1 MCLSSRFEIF
11 VRSAFFKNPSL
22 FRSAP
27 KRPTC
32 ENCNTLHTK
41 TCFSKVHSRATAA
54 SKTTTPEQKTTTN
67 VVEQIVECKG
77 FLQIFGVPQGPAA
90 KMPRNGSPEPLREPP
105 GPSRA
110 SPGRPKS
117 INFSGQV
124 ATRRH
129 PMNFSYPN
137 IEHFVGQV
145 SWSCWSRLVSSSGSS
160 RGAASNSRG
169 PPGAS

>member
-1 MCLSSRFEIF
+1 MCNNGL
-11 VRSAFFKNPSL
+11 AYTFFS
-22 FRSAP
+22 FG
-27 KRPTC
+27 
-32 ENCNTLHTK
+32 
-41 TCFSKVHSRATAA
+41 
-54 SKTTTPEQKTTTN
+54 
-67 VVEQIVECKG
+67 EQIMKIKG
-77 FLQIFGVPQGPAA
+77 FLLNFRVPQGPAA
-90 KMPRNGSPEPLREPP
+90 KMSRNGSPEPLREPP

-124 ATRRH
+124 ATRRR

-137 IEHFVGQV
+137 IENLVGQV

-160 RGAASNSRG
+160 RGAGSNSRG